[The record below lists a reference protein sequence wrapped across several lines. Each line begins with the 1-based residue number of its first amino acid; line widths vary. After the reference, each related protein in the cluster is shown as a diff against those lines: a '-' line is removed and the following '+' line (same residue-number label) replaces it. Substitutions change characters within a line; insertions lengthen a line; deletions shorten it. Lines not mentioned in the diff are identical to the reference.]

1 MQKYLNLIIKKD
13 LNLNITYSLILLS
26 FQLKKWYL
34 IANKNL
40 ESTKGFEKIIDF
52 LNQQLKKNTPIDIAE
67 VVDKTKLSWTYV
79 KKILEQ
85 IKKMEYIGYHFEKD
99 RSIYFIFNTS
109 LGYYDLNALPII
121 IWVEETLEPQGSFLR
136 YRTSPKEEL
145 EYSDDASD
153 PKWLNIPIVNFKIL
167 PDFLKVWW

>member
-1 MQKYLNLIIKKD
+1 MTAKESTLRSPAARKLASLKD
-13 LNLNITYSLILLS
+13 LVKL
-26 FQLKKWYL
+26 
-34 IANKNL
+34 
-40 ESTKGFEKIIDF
+40 
-52 LNQQLKKNTPIDIAE
+52 
-67 VVDKTKLSWTYV
+67 VVSSVGPDRISG
-79 KKILEQ
+79 
-85 IKKMEYIGYHFEKD
+85 YIGYHFEKD

-167 PDFLKVWW
+167 PDFLKVW